1 MILGLDPGLRTGWA
15 LSAGRCGTFDLRIE
29 YAEDQGKAGAL
40 FARWLADV
48 IVERGVSTV
57 VIERPF
63 GRHPS
68 TEFAV
73 YLARR
78 AHEVAWVHHVR
89 RHEFTPS
96 AMKKLVAGD
105 GRASKAAVMARIE
118 LIGRWAFITSDHE
131 ADAAALVLAFE
142 RMSAREAA

>member
-1 MILGLDPGLRTGWA
+1 VILGLDPGLRTGWA
-15 LSAGRCGTFDLRIE
+15 LSSGRCGTVDLRSD
-29 YAEDQGKAGAL
+29 YAEDQGKAGSL
-40 FARWLADV
+40 FARWLADA
-48 IVERGVSTV
+48 IVEHGVWTV

-96 AMKKLVAGD
+96 GMKKLITGD
-105 GRASKAAVMARIE
+105 GRAGKPAVMARVANMN
-118 LIGRWAFITSDHE
+118 RWTAASDHE

>member
-15 LSAGRCGTFDLRIE
+15 TSAGRCGTIDLRSE
-29 YAEDQGKAGAL
+29 YAEDQGRAGAV
-40 FARWLADV
+40 FARWLADA
-48 IVERGVSTV
+48 IVEHGVWTL

-78 AHEVAWVHHVR
+78 AHEVAYIHKIK

-96 AMKKLVAGD
+96 GMKRAVTGD
-105 GRASKAAVMARIE
+105 GRASKGGVGIYVQRA
-118 LIGRWAFITSDHE
+118 GRWAVTCDHE
-131 ADAAALVLAFE
+131 ADAAGLVMAFE
-142 RMSAREAA
+142 RDGVKVAA

>member
-15 LSAGRCGTFDLRIE
+15 LSNGRCGTIDLRSE

-40 FARWLADV
+40 FARRLADV
-48 IVERGVSTV
+48 IVEHGVCTV

-96 AMKKLVAGD
+96 GMKKLVAGD
-105 GRASKAAVMARIE
+105 GRAAKAGVMAAVERA
-118 LIGRWAFITSDHE
+118 GRWAFTSDHE

-142 RMSAREAA
+142 RMSAKEAA

>member
-15 LSAGRCGTFDLRIE
+15 LSSGRCGTVDLRSD

-48 IVERGVSTV
+48 IVEHGVWTV

-78 AHEVAWVHHVR
+78 AHEVAFLHHVR

-96 AMKKLVAGD
+96 GMKKLITGD
-105 GRASKAAVMARIE
+105 GRAGKADVMARVANMN
-118 LIGRWAFITSDHE
+118 RWQAASDHE
-131 ADAAALVLAFE
+131 ADAAALVLAYE